1 MEWVHVQRSCA
12 KEIKFGN
19 RLDSTDDMSIL
30 FHYAAWSDES
40 SSSGSV
46 FDEELEL
53 EVGSLICSPS
63 AEYLVEGVL
72 GCGSFGKVVHCK
84 KVATDQSVAL
94 KIIMEKE
101 YNKDAQK
108 EMETLE
114 VLKNFNLEKYN
125 IVKWYSSF
133 VHEGHYC
140 HEFEKLDM
148 SLYQYQVSEK
158 DTLELKEIRPIL
170 QQIALSLQLLKSLG
184 IAHTD
189 LKPDNIMLVDHV
201 HQPLRVKVIDFGTAI
216 LISERCKGSE
226 LQTLWFR
233 SPEILLGASFN
244 EAIDIWSLGCIAAEL
259 LMGKALFPSSD
270 EFDMMRHI
278 LRVIGKPPNHLLSSG
293 VYTKQ
298 FFQHFARRDKR
309 KPTLWMFKSKLYTSA
324 CIPCTLNSLYDLLE
338 GCDELTGED
347 ARADDL
353 DRRSFVDLLVKML
366 QLDPGQRIRPNQI
379 LQHPFITMSHLV
391 GDFNDCQYVKSCLD
405 LLTGHLTPASLN
417 QGDFQQSS
425 TV

>member
-1 MEWVHVQRSCA
+1 
-12 KEIKFGN
+12 
-19 RLDSTDDMSIL
+19 MSIF
-30 FHYAAWSDES
+30 FHYAAWSDETS
-40 SSSGSV
+40 SSESIFG
-46 FDEELEL
+46 DDLDL
-53 EVGSLICSPS
+53 DVGSLIRSPT
-63 AEYLVEGVL
+63 ADYIVESVL

-84 KVATDQSVAL
+84 KMATEESVAL

-101 YNKDAQK
+101 FNNDAQK
-108 EMETLE
+108 EVETLE
-114 VLKNFNLEKYN
+114 MLKNFNLEKYN

-133 VHEGHYC
+133 LLEGHYC

-148 SLYQYQVSEK
+148 SLYQYQVTQKE
-158 DTLELKEIRPIL
+158 TLELKEIRPIL
-170 QQIALSLQLLKSLG
+170 QQVALSLQLLKSLG

-233 SPEILLGASFN
+233 SPEILLGATFN

-259 LMGKALFPSSD
+259 LMGKALFPSCD

-278 LRVIGKPPNHLLSSG
+278 LHVIGKPPNRLLNTG
-293 VYTKQ
+293 MYTKQ
-298 FFQHFARRDKR
+298 YFQHFYANCEKR
-309 KPTLWMFKSKLYTSA
+309 KPTLWMFKSALYTSSG
-324 CIPCTLNSLYDLLE
+324 IPCTLNSLEDLLQ
-338 GCDELTGED
+338 GHSELSGED

-353 DRRSFVDLLVKML
+353 DRRSFVDLLVQML
-366 QLDPGQRIRPNQI
+366 KLDPNDRIRPNQI
-379 LQHPFITMSHLV
+379 LQHPFITMSHLG

-405 LLTGHLTPASLN
+405 ILSGHLTETSLN
-417 QGDFQQSS
+417 QGDFQLSGAV
-425 TV
+425 TTP